1 MLFRSVN
8 EAKVVPITEVSAD
21 DDTRNKTGIKELDRV
36 LGGAKK
42 YTLQLA
48 LGNIQNMF
56 GNPNQ
61 QCAAALIAILPLL
74 IVYIVFQRFF
84 IEGIAV
90 GGGKE

>member
-1 MLFRSVN
+1 MQ
-8 EAKVVPITEVSAD
+8 T
-21 DDTRNKTGIKELDRV
+21 
-36 LGGAKK
+36 
-42 YTLQLA
+42 
-48 LGNIQNMF
+48 MF

-84 IEGIAV
+84 IEGITV